1 MGKPYAQYRL
11 RRWRANGCDVSTL
24 SRVAVVTKSWPSRR
38 TAPAV
43 RKGDVRERQILDAA
57 EALLATNGY
66 ADMTV
71 GEIAEA
77 AGITRGALYFYFAS
91 KQDVLTA
98 LVARTA
104 QALREKSGAALADTA
119 PVGEVISNT
128 LERTAQ
134 LWREHG
140 LVMRAAVDLSSTVP
154 DIEALWTGTADVFI
168 TAITAV
174 LHRAGV
180 PQGGGP
186 DDAAALGRALCWMIE
201 RSFYQASKNSVGEL
215 DDAKR
220 TCQAVW
226 MRIAESR

>member
-1 MGKPYAQYRL
+1 
-11 RRWRANGCDVSTL
+11 
-24 SRVAVVTKSWPSRR
+24 VAVMTKSWPSRR

-57 EALLATNGY
+57 EALLATHGY

-71 GEIAEA
+71 ADIAEA

-104 QALREKSGAALADTA
+104 QALQDKSGAALADDAA
-119 PVGEVISNT
+119 PFGEVIST
-128 LERTAQ
+128 ALERTAQ

-154 DIEALWTGTADVFI
+154 DIDELWTGTADVFI
-168 TAITAV
+168 EAITAV

-180 PQGGGP
+180 PQGSGP
-186 DDAAALGRALCWMIE
+186 GDAAALGRALCWMIE
-201 RSFYQASKNSVGEL
+201 RSFYQASKISVDEL

-220 TCQAVW
+220 TCEVVW
-226 MRIAESR
+226 LRIAESR